1 MLTETLE
8 CHLSMLALHLLG
20 AALRFAERLH
30 PELPTP
36 YHPPLKG
43 QKMFVTNSN
52 KWKRSHYDLNFYT
65 FQSWIIRHLAKSNA
79 FIFSVT
85 LFSPSVSL
93 SPDGVFCI
101 SSVVC
106 GISSWLLTSAVI
118 GTVSWHVTSCMARPT
133 AGWHGWG
140 RGTCLVSWV
149 TSKDSSIR
157 LRLSGWEKKHK

>member
-1 MLTETLE
+1 
-8 CHLSMLALHLLG
+8 MLALHLLG

-30 PELPTP
+30 PELLTP
-36 YHPPLKG
+36 YHPPLEG

-52 KWKRSHYDLNFYT
+52 KCKRFPYDLNFYT
-65 FQSWIIRHLAKSNA
+65 FQSWILRYLAKSNA

-85 LFSPSVSL
+85 LFLPSVSL
-93 SPDGVFCI
+93 SPDRVFCI
-101 SSVVC
+101 TSVVC

-118 GTVSWHVTSCMARPT
+118 GTVSWHVTSCLARPM

-157 LRLSGWEKKHK
+157 LRLSRGKKTIETQDLTGSYCQ